1 MLIKTLILAFLVGV
15 SPLLYSQNVA
25 PAIEWQKCFGG
36 NKNDKISST
45 AITSD
50 GGYIFVGES
59 TSTDYDLAGLPIH
72 GGSDFYPDIWVVKV
86 AQSNTI
92 EWQKRLGSSGSE
104 VAKSIIQTNDGGYI
118 ISGITNANGGDV
130 SGFYGAEDAW
140 VVKLSASG
148 SIQWQKCY
156 GTTGQEVAC
165 SLTQTR
171 DGGYIFAGYVFSQDT
186 TTNTYGYRRGYEGW
200 VVKISNL
207 GAIEWEKLIGTYGG
221 WEEFNSVRQTSDGGY
236 ILAGKISTPDTT
248 LHSHLGSFDAWIV
261 KLSPLGMVEWQ
272 KCLGGATFDVAYSV
286 IQTTDGGYVVA
297 AETRNIDNG
306 DVTGGHGGFG
316 DFWVVKLSKLG
327 IIQWQ
332 KTFGGS
338 QGDRAYSIIQ
348 TPDGGYIAAG
358 LGESN
363 DGDITHSHGSWADG
377 LVLKLSEQGVVQWY
391 KCLGGSFHETLSSI
405 IATPDG
411 GYLASGSTSSS
422 DFDVNGYHYNNNRN
436 EMDAWVVK
444 LTPDIKAI
452 KGRVELTNTACQV
465 LTTPQYAPNVKVKI
479 EKNNAITNYVSA
491 DSLGRFGILGD
502 TGRYTIS
509 VIPPN
514 TLWTV
519 CPPKSLTLSNQS
531 IRDTTTVNPTLYINS
546 ICPLMEVNLTTP
558 FLRRCFESQYVIN
571 YANRGTAIQNDATAE
586 LTLDSALT
594 YVSATRPIRSRVGNK
609 ITFSLGNVGI
619 NQSGQFVVNVMVS
632 CNSGLGQTHC
642 SSVLIPKTMTC
653 DTVQDSI
660 PTIVNQC
667 LSGCDSVAFL
677 VSRPNTAL
685 NKTFKYQLF
694 ADANLIDT
702 GRFTLTNASTNMFN
716 LKKKRDGRTYRLEIR
731 NPVTNQLLAARSAES
746 TPTVTTPS
754 VSTGFVNQFSQG
766 IKQPNIAEN
775 CTANRG
781 AFDPNDKAATP
792 TGIGTRRFIE
802 QGNTIDYLVQFQ
814 NTGTDTA
821 FKVVVRDT
829 LAAQFD
835 WATFKLNGQSHT
847 ATWQLNPQGILV
859 VTFNNIN
866 LVDSFTNERGSHGFF
881 KYSIKLKDS
890 IVTNTIV
897 TNKAAIYF
905 DFNAPII
912 TNLTTHTIGKEGL
925 KNCLAKPAVMVN
937 YTGCPSKNIVFN
949 AISTSV
955 GANPTFSWF
964 RNAETTPLST
974 TARLTLANASNGT
987 KIYCKLNASD
997 DICTETPVVTSDTIV
1012 LNCIG
1017 VPTNELSFI
1026 QAFDVFPNP
1035 NKGVFT
1041 VKLNVGKPMKMQL
1054 SVLNYLGQTLKS
1066 ETIDGDNYVKTFDF
1080 SAMPK
1085 GIYVIKLTVD
1095 GQNVVKKVSVQ

>member
-1 MLIKTLILAFLVGV
+1 ML
-15 SPLLYSQNVA
+15 
-25 PAIEWQKCFGG
+25 GG
-36 NKNDKISST
+36 TKYDFIASSAST
-45 AITSD
+45 KSIAQTSD
-50 GGYIFVGES
+50 GGYIVSGTTNS
-59 TSTDYDLAGLPIH
+59 NDGDVNCPRTTDDENIWMVKLSAT
-72 GGSDFYPDIWVVKV
+72 GGIQWQKCLGGIEPDIAVD
-86 AQSNTI
+86 
-92 EWQKRLGSSGSE
+92 
-104 VAKSIIQTNDGGYI
+104 IIKTNDGGFMLLG
-118 ISGITNANGGDV
+118 STDSNDGDV
-130 SGFYGAEDAW
+130 SGNHGKDDIW
-140 VVKLSASG
+140 VVKLSATGTVQWQKCLGGSNNDWGRSISATSDGGYILLGGTNSNDGDVVGAHQFGTQDAWIIKLSSTG
-148 SIQWQKCY
+148 SIQWKKC
-156 GTTGQEVAC
+156 
-165 SLTQTR
+165 L
-171 DGGYIFAGYVFSQDT
+171 GGSGDESP
-186 TTNTYGYRRGYEGW
+186 
-200 VVKISNL
+200 S
-207 GAIEWEKLIGTYGG
+207 
-221 WEEFNSVRQTSDGGY
+221 SVIQTSDGGY
-236 ILAGKISTPDTT
+236 ILSASTNSRDGDVSGN
-248 LHSHLGSFDAWIV
+248 HGNNDVWVV
-261 KLSPLGMVEWQ
+261 KLSSRGSIQWQ
-272 KCLGGATFDVAYSV
+272 KCLGGSAD
-286 IQTTDGGYVVA
+286 
-297 AETRNIDNG
+297 ET
-306 DVTGGHGGFG
+306 
-316 DFWVVKLSKLG
+316 S
-327 IIQWQ
+327 
-332 KTFGGS
+332 S
-338 QGDRAYSIIQ
+338 SIIQ
-348 TPDGGYIAAG
+348 TFDGNYLVVCTTYSVDGDVTNAKRFGYADGWVVRLSNQGALLWQKTLGGTEDDELAAIIPTIATG
-358 LGESN
+358 GFLVIGYSESN
-363 DGDITHSHGSWADG
+363 NVDVSGNHGGQDTW
-377 LVLKLSEQGVVQWY
+377 LVK
-391 KCLGGSFHETLSSI
+391 
-405 IATPDG
+405 
-411 GYLASGSTSSS
+411 LASDG
-422 DFDVNGYHYNNNRN
+422 
-436 EMDAWVVK
+436 
-444 LTPDIKAI
+444 KAI
-452 KGRVELTNTACQV
+452 AGQVEQTNTACQS
-465 LTTPQYAPNVKVKI
+465 LTPPQYIANSKVKI
-479 EKNNAITNYVSA
+479 SKNNTDYYVST
-491 DSLGRFGILGD
+491 DSLGQFSLLID
-502 TGRYTIS
+502 TGRVTLAA
-509 VIPPN
+509 IPTNRLWTACPAKIVTLANLN
-514 TLWTV
+514 TLFANA
-519 CPPKSLTLSNQS
+519 L
-531 IRDTTTVNPTLYINS
+531 
-546 ICPLMEVNLTTP
+546 CPLMEVNLTTP

-594 YVSATRPIRSRVGNK
+594 YVSATRPVRSRVGNK

-619 NQSGQFVVNVMVS
+619 NQTGQFTVTVMVS

-702 GRFTLTNASTNMFN
+702 GRFTLTNTFN
-716 LKKKRDGRTYRLEIR
+716 VRKKRDGRTYRLEIR

-781 AFDPNDKAATP
+781 AFDPNDKAAVP

-802 QGNTIDYLVQFQ
+802 QGNEIEYLVQFQ

-847 ATWQLNPQGILV
+847 NTWQLNPQGVLV

-866 LVDSFTNERGSHGFF
+866 LVDSFTNEKGSHGFF

-897 TNKAAIYF
+897 TNRAAIYF

-912 TNLTTHTIGKEGL
+912 TNLTTHTIGKEGI
-925 KNCLAKPAVMVN
+925 KNCLAKPVVTVN

-949 AISTSV
+949 AISISS

-964 RNAETTPLST
+964 RNNETTPLST

-997 DICTETPVVTSDTIV
+997 DLCTETPVVTSDTIV

-1017 VPTNELSFI
+1017 VPTNELSII

-1041 VKLNVGKPMKMQL
+1041 VKLNVGKPTKMQL

-1066 ETIDGDNYVKTFDF
+1066 ETINGDNYVETFDF

-1085 GIYVIKLTVD
+1085 GIYVIKLMVD